1 MRISECGIEQQMH
14 DANGWGKG
22 QTEYYAM
29 NILIKNGRVIDPANK
44 IDEKLDI
51 LVSNGKIG
59 KLGKPGSI
67 SPEGAQVIDAAGKI
81 VVPGLIDMHV
91 HLREPGFEYKE
102 TIATGTAAAKAGGF
116 TSVCCM
122 PNTNPVNDNQ
132 AVTKLVLSQALKAS
146 ARVFPIG
153 AITKGSKG
161 EEPAGLAELRA
172 AGCVAVSDDGK
183 PVMNPAVM
191 RRAMEHAK
199 TFDMLVVSHCEDS
212 GLSGKGVMNEGE
224 VSRELGLRGIPRAAE
239 DVMTGRDIA
248 LAEETGCRLHIAHVS
263 TAGSVELVRAAKT
276 RGVKV
281 AAETCPHYFTLTDEA
296 VRGYNT
302 LAKMNPPLRTAADV
316 AAIKQGLKD
325 GTIDV
330 IATDHAP
337 HTMDEKSGE
346 FDDAPFG
353 IVGLETALGL
363 TLKLV
368 DEGVLSLME
377 LVRKLSFNP
386 ATVLKLEK
394 GTLSPGADADIT
406 IIDCAAE
413 WVVDSSRF
421 KSKSRNTPFNG
432 WKLRGRAVQTIVDG
446 RL

>member
-1 MRISECGIEQQMH
+1 
-14 DANGWGKG
+14 
-22 QTEYYAM
+22 M
-29 NILIKNGRVIDPANK
+29 NLLIKNGHIIDPANRV
-44 IDEKLDI
+44 DEKLDI
-51 LVSNGKIG
+51 LVSDGKIA

-67 SPEGAQVIDAAGKI
+67 SADSAQVIDAAGKL

-102 TIATGTAAAKAGGF
+102 TIATGTAAAQAGGF

-122 PNTNPVNDNQ
+122 PNTNPVNDNRS
-132 AVTKLVLSQALKAS
+132 VTEFILSQAKEAP

-161 EEPAGLAELRA
+161 EELAEMGELFA
-172 AGCVAVSDDGK
+172 AGCCAISDDGK
-183 PVMNPAVM
+183 PVVNAAIM
-191 RRAMEHAK
+191 RRALEYSK
-199 TFDMLVVSHCEDS
+199 IFDMLVIAHCEDS
-212 GLSGKGVMNEGE
+212 TLAAKGVMNEGA
-224 VSRELGLRGIPRAAE
+224 VSTELGLRGIPRAAE

-248 LAEETGCRLHIAHVS
+248 LAEHTGARLHIAHVS
-263 TAGSVELVRAAKT
+263 TAGSVRMVRDAKA

-281 AAETCPHYFTLTDEA
+281 TAETCPHYFSLTDEA

-302 LAKMNPPLRTAADV
+302 MAKMNPPLRTADDV
-316 AAIKQGLKD
+316 AAIKQGLQD

-337 HTMDEKSGE
+337 HAADEKSGE
-346 FDDAPFG
+346 FDYAPFG

-368 DEGVLSLME
+368 DEGVLSLTAA
-377 LVRKLSFNP
+377 VRKLSTNP
-386 ATVLKLEK
+386 AAILKIGK
-394 GTLSPGADADIT
+394 GTLAVGADADIT
-406 IIDCAAE
+406 IIDPIAE
-413 WVVDSSRF
+413 WIVDASQF
-421 KSKSRNTPFNG
+421 KSKSRNTPFDG
-432 WKLRGRAVQTIVDG
+432 WKLKGKAVQTFAGG